1 MESPFEYNSFATG
14 NYFIGR
20 NKEVA
25 LMCNLLRERNNILL
39 YGAPKIG
46 KKSIIYNA
54 LEKLRQEGLNFTVC
68 NINLFNIRCIEAF
81 FLRFTND
88 IFSSF
93 ATSSTEW
100 NTLLKKYLPNI
111 PYIVDEG
118 NNNKIKFTYSS
129 KDLLTNSQIEELI
142 ALPDRFAADFNIRVV
157 IYFEHF
163 QDFLLFD
170 NPAKILSLM
179 ENNFKKLARTT
190 FLFTGEKKN
199 AMDDIF
205 KRQRFFRGMYEEITI
220 KPIEKRYFTD
230 YIIKVFLKSG
240 KVVQPDLAD
249 FMYDLV
255 EGDAWYLQHLS
266 AICFDLTKGFLN
278 DKIIE
283 QGLYNLINLYS
294 FSYHYTAS
302 TLSKHQLRFLKAIL
316 EGVTKFSSADILDK
330 YKLNSSANV
339 NRLKEALTKKEIIT
353 FEPNCKEA
361 VFLDPLMKLWFK
373 RYFFEKNRI

>member
-1 MESPFEYNSFATG
+1 
-14 NYFIGR
+14 
-20 NKEVA
+20 
-25 LMCNLLRERNNILL
+25 
-39 YGAPKIG
+39 
-46 KKSIIYNA
+46 
-54 LEKLRQEGLNFTVC
+54 
-68 NINLFNIRCIEAF
+68 
-81 FLRFTND
+81 
-88 IFSSF
+88 
-93 ATSSTEW
+93 
-100 NTLLKKYLPNI
+100 
-111 PYIVDEG
+111 
-118 NNNKIKFTYSS
+118 
-129 KDLLTNSQIEELI
+129 
-142 ALPDRFAADFNIRVV
+142 
-157 IYFEHF
+157 
-163 QDFLLFD
+163 
-170 NPAKILSLM
+170 
-179 ENNFKKLARTT
+179 
-190 FLFTGEKKN
+190 
-199 AMDDIF
+199 
-205 KRQRFFRGMYEEITI
+205 MYEEITI

-230 YIIKVFLKSG
+230 YIIKGFLKSG